1 VDCCVIAAAAVAAGV
16 MPTLQPRQ
24 ASSAVGAVGATFAD
38 TAATHQQERHD
49 ADRWRAAA
57 GAVSSLSSPGCRT
70 WRQMTSASLLLL
82 TAETLK
88 TSLKKLQR
96 CFDQAT
102 GQVNSN
108 SSANPGSYLSGAVSV
123 ARSRTTAA
131 FVHLKINKKDF

>member
-1 VDCCVIAAAAVAAGV
+1 
-16 MPTLQPRQ
+16 
-24 ASSAVGAVGATFAD
+24 
-38 TAATHQQERHD
+38 
-49 ADRWRAAA
+49 
-57 GAVSSLSSPGCRT
+57 
-70 WRQMTSASLLLL
+70 MTSASLLLLL

-96 CFDQAT
+96 CFDPAT

-131 FVHLKINKKDF
+131 FVHLKKHKKDF

>member
-1 VDCCVIAAAAVAAGV
+1 
-16 MPTLQPRQ
+16 
-24 ASSAVGAVGATFAD
+24 
-38 TAATHQQERHD
+38 
-49 ADRWRAAA
+49 
-57 GAVSSLSSPGCRT
+57 
-70 WRQMTSASLLLL
+70 MTSASLLLL

-131 FVHLKINKKDF
+131 LVHLKINKKDF